1 MHHCKTPRAHP
12 PNSDKPPPPFHAPA
26 STRAR
31 ANISQLEGDRPPL
44 NRSLTLVET
53 TRLRALW
60 VCFCSSTALPPQ
72 PPINLW
78 FPSPRRARR
87 WEPYQMAWCEK
98 NKGAKGTAEYM
109 TCLGRFN
116 RDNNTWKKLD
126 VILKH
131 LLNNDAE

>member
-1 MHHCKTPRAHP
+1 MLIVSKLCGKKSKGKKRGSIAPKTHHKLTKSKCHAAHATPWC
-12 PNSDKPPPPFHAPA
+12 
-26 STRAR
+26 ST
-31 ANISQLEGDRPPL
+31 
-44 NRSLTLVET
+44 
-53 TRLRALW
+53 
-60 VCFCSSTALPPQ
+60 
-72 PPINLW
+72 
-78 FPSPRRARR
+78 PRRARR

-98 NKGAKGTAEYM
+98 NKGAKGTDEYM